1 MITIVIL
8 LILAGISILAL
19 IHSGLI
25 KKGSKAKE
33 EYENSQYKE
42 NMILSEYEEKISGTR
57 SDNINTL
64 SNINIYV
71 DDIKKKQ
78 YQKKIQIIFTHT
90 IHQLMMSQPLNL
102 IKKNGVL
109 IYIM

>member
-1 MITIVIL
+1 MELFYWLTISNFLYIVIL

-42 NMILSEYEEKISGTR
+42 NMILSEY
-57 SDNINTL
+57 
-64 SNINIYV
+64 
-71 DDIKKKQ
+71 
-78 YQKKIQIIFTHT
+78 
-90 IHQLMMSQPLNL
+90 
-102 IKKNGVL
+102 
-109 IYIM
+109 